1 MALASMNWAR
11 IHVGVPQ
18 GLKVTVVRVR
28 STSVSLTHAGIMAL
42 ALTTLTTT
50 LVYAVMPSLVMTVNF
65 LW

>member
-1 MALASMNWAR
+1 MALVSMNWAR
-11 IHVGVPQ
+11 IHVSAPQ

-28 STSVSLTHAGIMAL
+28 PTSVSLIHAGIMAL

-50 LVYAVMPSLVMTVNF
+50 LVYAVMSSLVMTVNF